1 MRRAVVAPLLSI
13 LLPGLGQLVNRQAGK
28 GAALVAGSGLL
39 ALVGVGL
46 ALYKLNQAAVTLLEL
61 PEKQRT
67 LEALSRA
74 MWDQG
79 VGYLL
84 VLGGVFLAMLVFS
97 VIDAAKVGKRLDRRA
112 QAGKA

>member
-1 MRRAVVAPLLSI
+1 MRRAVVAPLMSL
-13 LLPGLGQLVNRQAGK
+13 LLPGLGQLVNRQPGK

-46 ALYKLNQAAVTLLEL
+46 ALYKFNRAAVALLDL
-61 PEKQRT
+61 PPKQRT
-67 LEALSRA
+67 LEAFSRA

-84 VLGGVFLAMLVFS
+84 VLGGLFLALLVFS
-97 VIDAAKVGKRLDRRA
+97 LIDARRTGRRLD
-112 QAGKA
+112 QVEGG